1 MEHQGNDVVNWN
13 EISIEEILELAIA
26 DEEYARD
33 YYKHAADLAGTL
45 HTRRMLL
52 QLSEME
58 QGHADQLRK
67 ELDEL
72 SQQRELE
79 AGMAD

>member
-1 MEHQGNDVVNWN
+1 MVHQTNDTVNWN
-13 EISIEEILELAIA
+13 QISIEEILELAIA

-33 YYKHAADLAGTL
+33 YYRHAADLAGSI

-58 QGHADQLRK
+58 QGHADQLRQ
-67 ELDEL
+67 ELDDL
-72 SQQRELE
+72 LQQRTLE
-79 AGMAD
+79 TGMAD

>member
-1 MEHQGNDVVNWN
+1 MVHQRPDDVNWN
-13 EISIEEILELAIA
+13 DVSIEAILELAIA

-33 YYKHAADLAGTL
+33 YYRHAANHAGSL
-45 HTRRMLL
+45 QTRRMLL

-72 SQQRELE
+72 LHQRELE
-79 AGMAD
+79 SGMVD

>member
-1 MEHQGNDVVNWN
+1 MVHQRDDAVNWN

-33 YYKHAADLAGTL
+33 YYKHAAHLAGNL
-45 HTRRMLL
+45 HTRRMLM

-72 SQQRELE
+72 AQQRELE

>member
-1 MEHQGNDVVNWN
+1 MVHQRDEAVNWDD
-13 EISIEEILELAIA
+13 ISIEEILELAIA

-33 YYKHAADLAGTL
+33 YYQHAAQLAGNL
-45 HTRRMLL
+45 HTRRTLL

-58 QGHADQLRK
+58 QGHAEQLRK

-72 SQQRELE
+72 VQQRELE

>member
-1 MEHQGNDVVNWN
+1 MIHQRDDTVNWN
-13 EISIEEILELAIA
+13 DISIEEILELAIA

-33 YYKHAADLAGTL
+33 YYKHAAELAGSL
-45 HTRRMLL
+45 HTRRMLM

-72 SQQRELE
+72 TQQRGLE

>member
-1 MEHQGNDVVNWN
+1 MDHQRTETINWK
-13 EISIEEILELAIA
+13 EISLEEIFEFAIA

-33 YYKHAADLAGTL
+33 YYKHASALTGNP
-45 HTRRMLL
+45 HTQRVLL

-58 QGHADQLRK
+58 QGHADTLRK
-67 ELDEL
+67 ELEEL
-72 SQQRELE
+72 RIGREEE

>member
-1 MEHQGNDVVNWN
+1 MVHQRGDTVNWG

-33 YYKHAADLAGTL
+33 YYKRAAGMAGSM
-45 HTRRMLL
+45 HTQRMLM

-58 QGHADQLRK
+58 QGHADQLRQ
-67 ELDEL
+67 ELDGL
-72 SQQRELE
+72 LQQRELE

>member
-1 MEHQGNDVVNWN
+1 MVHQMDDTVDWDQV
-13 EISIEEILELAIA
+13 SIEEILELAIA

-33 YYKHAADLAGTL
+33 YYKHAADLAGNI

-58 QGHADQLRK
+58 QGHADQLRQ
-67 ELDEL
+67 ELDDL
-72 SQQRELE
+72 VQQRELE

>member
-1 MEHQGNDVVNWN
+1 MTHQRDDTVNWN
-13 EISIEEILELAIA
+13 DISIEEILELAIA

-33 YYKHAADLAGTL
+33 YYKHAAELAGSL
-45 HTRRMLL
+45 HTRRMLM

-72 SQQRELE
+72 TQQRGLE

>member
-1 MEHQGNDVVNWN
+1 MVHQHDDTVDWN
-13 EISIEEILELAIA
+13 GISIEEILELAIA

-33 YYKHAADLAGTL
+33 YYKRAAGLAGGL
-45 HTRRMLL
+45 HTRRMLM

-67 ELDEL
+67 ELEEL
-72 SQQRELE
+72 LLQRELE
-79 AGMAD
+79 GGIAD

>member
-1 MEHQGNDVVNWN
+1 MIHQRDDTVNWD

-26 DEEYARD
+26 DEEYARN
-33 YYKHAADLAGTL
+33 YYKHAAHLAGNS
-45 HTRRMLL
+45 HTRRLLL

-58 QGHADQLRK
+58 QGHTDQLRK

-72 SQQRELE
+72 LQQRELE

>member
-1 MEHQGNDVVNWN
+1 MVHQHNDRVNWN

-33 YYKHAADLAGTL
+33 YYRHAAELAGNS

-52 QLSEME
+52 ELSEME
-58 QGHADQLRK
+58 QGHADQLRR
-67 ELDEL
+67 ERDEL
-72 SQQRELE
+72 LQQRELE
-79 AGMAD
+79 AGIAD

>member
-1 MEHQGNDVVNWN
+1 MVHQRDDTVNWN
-13 EISIEEILELAIA
+13 EISIQEIIELAIA

-33 YYKHAADLAGTL
+33 YYKHAADLAGSL

-72 SQQRELE
+72 LQQRELE
-79 AGMAD
+79 AGMVD

>member
-1 MEHQGNDVVNWN
+1 MTQQRDDTVRWDEL
-13 EISIEEILELAIA
+13 SIEEILELAIA
-26 DEEYARD
+26 DEEHARD
-33 YYKHAADLAGTL
+33 YYKHAAHLAGSL
-45 HTRRMLL
+45 HTRRMLM

-67 ELDEL
+67 ELDDL
-72 SQQRELE
+72 LLQRELE

>member
-1 MEHQGNDVVNWN
+1 MTHQHHD
-13 EISIEEILELAIA
+13 EIDWREVSIEEIFEFAIA

-33 YYKHAADLAGTL
+33 YYKQAATLAGGL
-45 HTRRMLL
+45 HTKRMLL

-58 QGHADQLRK
+58 QGHADTLRK
-67 ELDEL
+67 ELEEL
-72 SQQRELE
+72 RIARQEE

>member
-1 MEHQGNDVVNWN
+1 MEHQRDDAVNWD

-26 DEEYARD
+26 DEEHARD
-33 YYKHAADLAGTL
+33 YYKHAAQLAGNL
-45 HTRRMLL
+45 HTRRMLV

-72 SQQRELE
+72 LQQRELE
-79 AGMAD
+79 TGMAD

>member
-13 EISIEEILELAIA
+13 EVSIEEILALAIA

-33 YYKHAADLAGTL
+33 YYKHAADLAGSL
-45 HTRRMLL
+45 HTRQMLL

-72 SQQRELE
+72 SLQRELE

>member
-1 MEHQGNDVVNWN
+1 MVHQRDDAVNWN

-26 DEEYARD
+26 DEEYARN
-33 YYKHAADLAGTL
+33 YYKHAADLAGSL

-72 SQQRELE
+72 LRQRELE
-79 AGMAD
+79 AGIAD

>member
-1 MEHQGNDVVNWN
+1 MTHERHDDVNWN
-13 EISIEEILELAIA
+13 DVTLEEIFEFAIA

-33 YYKHAADLAGTL
+33 YYLHAAQLAGSL
-45 HTRRMLL
+45 HTRRVLM

-58 QGHADQLRK
+58 QGHADTLRK
-67 ELDEL
+67 ELEEL
-72 SQQRELE
+72 RIERQEE

>member
-1 MEHQGNDVVNWN
+1 MTHQRDDTVNWN
-13 EISIEEILELAIA
+13 EISIEEILEFAIA

-33 YYKHAADLAGTL
+33 YYQHAAQLAGNL
-45 HTRRMLL
+45 HTRRMLM

-72 SQQRELE
+72 LQQRELE